1 MALHSFNDRSGSMVT
16 CGPTNAIFS
25 LGFASFI
32 LVTSLM
38 SPGKPG
44 VEVNSTR
51 NSYCLPSSIVSS
63 ADTWC
68 GGASS
73 SREPSSM
80 PAGYA
85 SQTGYQYD
93 SISRVAGQREL
104 APPSK
109 FSNEG
114 GLRRR
119 VFRGLSIPM
128 ILPFRQYFVAETC
141 FVPPGTACNSFSQ
154 SLIWPKARKRL
165 SRAFVRFSSDSSES
179 AYFCRSSIRASCSWL
194 GENLVC
200 PAAPAPLPVCNCV
213 CSVFRSSAASC
224 CFRLETSACAC
235 NSLSVPVSSAICTSF
250 CPQPAPPRPSPAAH
264 LRQTPAPS

>member
-1 MALHSFNDRSGSMVT
+1 MALDSFNERSGSVVT

-38 SPGKPG
+38 SPGNPG
-44 VEVNSTR
+44 VDVNSTR

-73 SREPSSM
+73 SREPSSI

-85 SQTGYQYD
+85 SHTGYQYD

-109 FSNEG
+109 FSNDG
-114 GLRRR
+114 GFRNN
-119 VFRGLSIPM
+119 VFKGMSVLDSYINILYRALKPRESKRLQAAGQWSKGALGGVPSFMSPRSKPLNFGPIAI
-128 ILPFRQYFVAETC
+128 ILPLFRF
-141 FVPPGTACNSFSQ
+141 TA
-154 SLIWPKARKRL
+154 A
-165 SRAFVRFSSDSSES
+165 V
-179 AYFCRSSIRASCSWL
+179 
-194 GENLVC
+194 
-200 PAAPAPLPVCNCV
+200 PAAIEA
-213 CSVFRSSAASC
+213 
-224 CFRLETSACAC
+224 EKK
-235 NSLSVPVSSAICTSF
+235 
-250 CPQPAPPRPSPAAH
+250 
-264 LRQTPAPS
+264 